1 MPGRVGLFVILLSIL
16 TIAGR
21 SQVFNICDGPYVF
34 YKHDRIIVHSI
45 KADSSALVD
54 SFNLADKSHISINV
68 FFSNHPNWNFNLN
81 LRNTIQNEIA
91 EWNTSEK
98 IFAISDIEGEFDNF
112 RTLLIAARV
121 IDSTYRWTFGKGH
134 LVVCGDL
141 FDRGLDVAPE
151 LWLLYKLEDD
161 AKIDGGYVHVILGNH
176 DIMNLSGDFRYVQR
190 KYFNNSVKMN
200 LDYKELYGANT
211 ELGRW
216 LRSKNIIERIGDNLC
231 MHGGL
236 SPEALAQKM
245 SIDDINKTSRPYY
258 DRAESDRV
266 FQDTLLNAFLG
277 ENGLFWYRG
286 YFLAPRITQSVVD
299 STLSFYRC
307 RHIIVGHTITNSN
320 IASYYNAGI
329 FGIDVNEHEGHTEG
343 MLIEDGRFL
352 IINKN
357 GVKGFVPAGPLKII
371 VE

>member
-1 MPGRVGLFVILLSIL
+1 
-16 TIAGR
+16 
-21 SQVFNICDGPYVF
+21 
-34 YKHDRIIVHSI
+34 
-45 KADSSALVD
+45 
-54 SFNLADKSHISINV
+54 
-68 FFSNHPNWNFNLN
+68 
-81 LRNTIQNEIA
+81 
-91 EWNTSEK
+91 
-98 IFAISDIEGEFDNF
+98 
-112 RTLLIAARV
+112 
-121 IDSTYRWTFGKGH
+121 
-134 LVVCGDL
+134 
-141 FDRGLDVAPE
+141 
-151 LWLLYKLEDD
+151 
-161 AKIDGGYVHVILGNH
+161 
-176 DIMNLSGDFRYVQR
+176 
-190 KYFNNSVKMN
+190 VKMN